1 MTQRHLYVDIVRAKN
16 IIGVNKKNGTSDPY
30 IVAWLQNVAGREIK
44 RERFQTKTVSK
55 TLSPEWDERFT
66 FGQEYDLN
74 SSGDLPTLVLS
85 MYHVGGLMKTD
96 EAMGKITIP
105 LDTIDP
111 NGGTSSSWYPLVGD
125 SRTMK
130 FAAAGEVYVKVAFS
144 GPVIEGGASVS
155 TGQIITGFDHIA
167 VDSEYADFNPNFL
180 RVMVVRG
187 VGLPIMDKNLFGKGG
202 SSDPFVR
209 IRIQGEDTRKTKAI
223 TKNLNPVWSE
233 KFQWEHVEDPQLAM
247 EVTVEDQNDVMSS
260 EFMGRFVVP
269 LSDFYDQQPVRQMY
283 RLMSKEGESDGVDRG
298 QVELEIQWTYDPKLA
313 TTAKKSRKKNVAN
326 IIASA
331 TAGLDNIRRG
341 EAGSESEEDAGDDDE
356 MAEAPPPEKS
366 EDQKAAEQK
375 EADDKM
381 AALQNI
387 VIKDGDYQIQVH
399 IIECRDLK
407 GENMDGTSD
416 PVVYVE
422 TFGQKQ
428 NTTVQYS
435 CTSCVFDELLIFD
448 QKNVDKEMLEENIIR
463 IAVYDSNT
471 IGRNVMIGSWV
482 CDTTM
487 AYFQKD
493 HEYYRKWV
501 PLMDDEDAD
510 DVGVQGYMK
519 LSVTVIGPG
528 EKMKV
533 HDEDAEKREEMQR
546 EAAAG
551 GDVGALVMA
560 PPNMK
565 KEWVYMVASIYK
577 CEALTVMDGAV
588 KALGIT
594 ASKAGT
600 DAFVTASFGGA
611 KEVKTRVKTTKGLR
625 AAMNP
630 EFNYELWYPVAIPTM
645 TQLMKISVYDDDAT
659 GAELIGGCFVKFSEI
674 DKSPGRS
681 SQVKYINL
689 YGAPEDKNGNLLDN
703 VAKTTK
709 AATEAAQILAGT
721 LIDYKQLYNNNS
733 DRGSTF
739 KGKILAR
746 FSIRKK
752 RPTKFDTDEI
762 KPFRVKIPRLAPS
775 RMPAM
780 MEYCLKALVVSGSEL
795 PACTPISVTAIGGRK
810 QDLRIKVTIGHIEL
824 CTKAGTFNNGVVN
837 WQEKLMSDAIKL
849 PANIEEIPDI
859 IVYLLKEDNDPICFT
874 RIKPYEVFGKT
885 KKLIG
890 FDRPP
895 KWELLQEDKVLD
907 HLDDGEFPGSVLLKL
922 GFGPMSEAKSAPV
935 VSHWGTCVE
944 HMKSKEPHQVRV
956 HIYQARDVDA
966 ADGNGLSD
974 PYVKVSFMGLPIQK
988 TSVKNETL
996 YPCWYETKTF
1006 DVELPLMEY
1015 APQVNFK
1022 LFDKDTFGKDNYL
1035 GCCVSDL
1042 RYAQRTAHN
1051 AVDTEELQ
1059 DPVWVDF
1066 YKELPGD
1073 GKGSLLV
1080 LVQLIKKLSPSQK
1093 FKEVPDQ
1100 MIKPASRK
1108 GFIEIIAVGCRD
1120 MAPYNFQPMQYPY
1133 LEFVMDA
1140 MGKKS
1145 VVSTAPSKRPNPS
1158 NPNYLERI
1166 VMEADL
1172 PEKAIFAAPLCI
1184 RAHDTRLGGYLKP
1197 EVGVGTI
1204 YMVPK
1209 IPWWPFDL
1217 PLDDMPNPPTYVAP
1231 QKQVFCASPTD
1242 KGTGSA
1248 GLATVGGAKEVEMVD
1263 QTAEAVK
1270 AVKEKR
1276 DEAREDDD
1284 FVTTLEAPNVAEFV
1298 KARMNKEETGAG
1310 VFGAL
1315 RHINVVGQKK
1325 KSTFDDAFGDP
1336 DWSQDDSDQP
1346 PAWSIG
1352 RKTLEAELE
1361 EEFKTTPFETYP
1373 LTRGNPNGP
1382 FGSTLKTVGKFKGLI
1397 RVMRHADDAPMFPK
1411 EIMQDLFKPKL
1422 YKVRL
1427 YCLRGVS
1434 LAKMDIGVTGKP
1446 ESSDPYLMVK
1456 LGKFKYNDV
1465 ENAVEDATDV
1475 DFYKYIEMDAEL
1487 PGTSQLQISVMDK
1500 DIIGTDDLIGKT
1512 TIDLE
1517 DRWFDGRWQEWG
1529 KENRVTEAGDTG
1541 TTRFDT
1547 KPIEARTLYLPG
1559 KASGQ
1564 GVLTCWVDI
1573 MKPEEASFFEADD
1586 VALPPTQTFE
1596 VRLVIWKSKG
1606 VPAMDE
1612 LEGMSDLYVKAW
1624 PEGCDPQ
1631 ETDTHWRCKKGKAS
1645 WNWRMLF
1652 DVELGHSTRAMKF
1665 PFLHVQLWD
1674 RDLLKFNDC
1683 AGEVHMNLEK
1693 YYRKAYKRNMAIKL
1707 FEKKKGAAAKRE
1719 AQGYVKPPR
1728 EVEDTTDDIPAAETD
1743 ADVVRMQE
1751 DLASQQVAEAQ
1762 KRLHDS
1768 GKDHASKAGVAQKT
1782 VLAVQ
1787 KFKHHK
1793 AADSDDDD
1801 GDDHAA
1807 SKNTSGLLNQPDSDD
1822 DEDAGVGVIA
1832 TADKK
1837 TDKKV
1842 AKSPLFDKNTSSS
1855 SSDFKQPDKTGAVDT
1870 SKKGSSEDKS
1880 SSWFSWFGSKKE
1892 DDETPLLEEDEEAAQ
1907 TQEEKDAAQ
1916 DSEELMAF
1924 ISQIKGMTG
1933 LYDDDPEESEWMHF
1947 EKQDK
1952 NNPGKPESMGYVA
1965 YSLQIWPKEKAVA
1978 MPVGSAQLEPNN
1990 NPYCPPPV
1998 GRLQFS
2004 FNPFVMGS
2012 ELCGPKLCAYFTC
2025 CLACAGFICLMIF
2038 CQPFINI
2045 IINLI
2050 FLCA

>member
-1 MTQRHLYVDIVRAKN
+1 M
-16 IIGVNKKNGTSDPY
+16 
-30 IVAWLQNVAGREIK
+30 
-44 RERFQTKTVSK
+44 
-55 TLSPEWDERFT
+55 
-66 FGQEYDLN
+66 
-74 SSGDLPTLVLS
+74 
-85 MYHVGGLMKTD
+85 
-96 EAMGKITIP
+96 
-105 LDTIDP
+105 
-111 NGGTSSSWYPLVGD
+111 
-125 SRTMK
+125 
-130 FAAAGEVYVKVAFS
+130 YVKISFS
-144 GPVIEGGASVS
+144 GPVNEGGAHAS
-155 TGQIITGFDHIA
+155 TGQVNTGMDHHE
-167 VDSEYADFNPNFL
+167 VDAEFADANPNLL
-180 RVMVVRG
+180 RVVVVRG
-187 VGLPIMDKNLFGKGG
+187 VNLPIMDKALFGKGG
-202 SSDPFVR
+202 TSDPFVK
-209 IRIQGEDTRKTKAI
+209 IRIEGENSKQTKVMK
-223 TKNLNPVWSE
+223 KNLNPVFNE
-233 KFQWEHVEDPQLAM
+233 KLTWEHVEDPALSM
-247 EVTVEDQNDVMSS
+247 EVSMMDQNDVMSS
-260 EFMGRFVVP
+260 EFMGRVVVP
-269 LSDFYDQQPVRQMY
+269 LSDFYDQKPHRAMY
-283 RLMSKEGESDGVDRG
+283 RLMSEEGESDGKERG
-298 QVELEIQWTYDPKLA
+298 QVELEIQWSYDAALA
-313 TTAKKSRKKNVAN
+313 IKSKKNKKTS
-326 IIASA
+326 ISGLIGSA

-341 EAGSESEEDAGDDDE
+341 ETGNDSEEDAGADDE
-356 MAEAPPPEKS
+356 PSEPPPPVQTEEEK
-366 EDQKAAEQK
+366 EDQKK
-375 EADDKM
+375 EEEEKMQALAD
-381 AALQNI
+381 I
-387 VIKDGDYQIQVH
+387 VIKEGEYQIQVH

-416 PVVYVE
+416 PVVYVD

-435 CTSCVFDELLIFD
+435 CTSCVFDELCIFD
-448 QKNVDKEMLEENIIR
+448 QKNVDKETLEENIIR
-463 IAVYDSNT
+463 ISCYDSNT
-471 IGRNVMIGSWV
+471 VGRNVMIGSWV

-487 AYFQKD
+487 VYFQKD

-519 LSVTVIGPG
+519 LSITVIGPG
-528 EKMKV
+528 DKMKV
-533 HDEDAEKREEMQR
+533 HDEDAEKREEMQK

-565 KEWVYMVASIYK
+565 KEWVYMVATIYK

-594 ASKAGT
+594 AAKAGT
-600 DAFVTASFGGA
+600 DAFVAASFGGA

-645 TQLMKISVYDDDAT
+645 TQLMKICVYDDDAT
-659 GAELIGGCFVKFSEI
+659 GKELIGGCFVKFSEV

-681 SQVKYINL
+681 THTKYINL

-703 VAKTTK
+703 VAKTAK
-709 AATEAAQILAGT
+709 GASEAAQILAGT
-721 LIDYKQLYNNNS
+721 LIDYKQLYNSNS
-733 DRGSTF
+733 DKASTF
-739 KGKILAR
+739 KGKLLAR
-746 FSIRKK
+746 FSIRSK

-762 KPFRVKIPRLAPS
+762 KPFRVKIPRLSPS
-775 RMPAM
+775 KMPPM
-780 MEYCLKALVVSGSEL
+780 TEYCLKALVVSGSEL
-795 PACTPISVTAIGGRK
+795 PAFTPISVTAVGGKK
-810 QDLRIKVTIGHIEL
+810 QDLRVKITIGHIEL
-824 CTKAGTFNNGVVN
+824 CTRAGSFNNGVVN
-837 WQEKLMSDAIKL
+837 WQEKLISDPIKL
-849 PANIEEIPDI
+849 PSNIDEIPDI
-859 IVYLLKEDNDPICFT
+859 IVYLLKEDNEPICFT
-874 RIKPYEVFGKT
+874 RIKPYDVFGKA

-890 FDRPP
+890 FDKAPS
-895 KWELLQEDKVLD
+895 WELLQEDKVLD
-907 HLDDGEFPGSVLLKL
+907 NLVDGEFPGSVLMKL
-922 GFGPMSEAKSAPV
+922 GFGPMSDAKSAPV

-956 HIYQARDVDA
+956 HIYQARDVDP

-974 PYVKVSFMGLPIQK
+974 PYIKCSFMGLPIQK
-988 TSVKNETL
+988 TRVKDETL

-1022 LFDKDTFGKDNYL
+1022 IFDKDTFGKDEYL
-1035 GCCVSDL
+1035 GCCTYDL
-1042 RYAQRTAHN
+1042 KASQKTAHTV
-1051 AVDTEELQ
+1051 VDTEELN
-1059 DPVWVDF
+1059 DPIWLDF

-1080 LVQLIKKLSPSQK
+1080 LVQIIKKLSPSQK

-1120 MAPYNFQPMQYPY
+1120 MSPYNFQPMQYPY
-1133 LEFVMDA
+1133 LDFVMDA

-1145 VVSTAPSKRPNPS
+1145 IVSTAPSKRPNPS

-1204 YMVPK
+1204 FMVPK
-1209 IPWWPFDL
+1209 IPWWPFDQA
-1217 PLDDMPNPPTYVAP
+1217 LDDTPNPPTYVAP

-1242 KGTGSA
+1242 RGAGSG
-1248 GLATVGGAKEVEMVD
+1248 GLETAGGADSKAVEMVD
-1263 QTAEAVK
+1263 QTAEAIK
-1270 AVKEKR
+1270 KVKEKR

-1284 FVTTLEAPNVAEFV
+1284 FVTTLEAPNVSEFV
-1298 KARMNKEETGAG
+1298 SARINKEETGAG
-1310 VFGAL
+1310 VFGAM
-1315 RHINVVGQKK
+1315 RHIKVVGEKKK
-1325 KSTFDDAFGDP
+1325 KSQDDAFGDP
-1336 DWSQDDSDQP
+1336 DWNQDDSDQP

-1352 RKTLEAELE
+1352 RKTLDAELE
-1361 EEFKTTPFETYP
+1361 EDFKTTPFETYP
-1373 LTRGNPNGP
+1373 LTRGNPHGP
-1382 FGSTLKTVGKFKGLI
+1382 FGGNLKTVGKFKGLI
-1397 RVMRHADDAPMFPK
+1397 RVMRNSDDPPMFPK

-1446 ESSDPYLMVK
+1446 ESSDPYLIVK

-1465 ENAVEDATDV
+1465 ENAVDDATDV

-1487 PGTSQLQISVMDK
+1487 PGTSQLQINVMDK

-1529 KENRVTEAGDTG
+1529 KENRVTEVGDSG
-1541 TTRFDT
+1541 QTRFDT

-1612 LEGMSDLYVKAW
+1612 LEGMSDLYIKAW
-1624 PEGCDPQ
+1624 PEGCDAQ

-1683 AGEVHMNLEK
+1683 AGEVHMNLER

-1719 AQGYVKPPR
+1719 EQAKLKPAR
-1728 EVEDTTDDIPAAETD
+1728 EVEDTTDDIPPPETE
-1743 ADVVRMQE
+1743 ADVKKMQE
-1751 DLASQQVAEAQ
+1751 DIANKQITDAQ
-1762 KRLHDS
+1762 TKLHIAN
-1768 GKDHASKAGVAQKT
+1768 KDHATAAGVAEKT
-1782 VLAVQ
+1782 VLAAN
-1787 KFKHHK
+1787 KFKK
-1793 AADSDDDD
+1793 GAAAAAADSDDDED
-1801 GDDHAA
+1801 AMPA
-1807 SKNTSGLLNQPDSDD
+1807 TTPVKGLLNQPDSDD
-1822 DEDAGVGVIA
+1822 DEDAGVGAIA
-1832 TADKK
+1832 KGG
-1837 TDKKV
+1837 
-1842 AKSPLFDKNTSSS
+1842 AKSPLFSGKMSSS
-1855 SSDFKQPDKTGAVDT
+1855 TTSDDFKQPVKTGTADT
-1870 SKKGSSEDKS
+1870 RVVKAAGEEK
-1880 SSWFSWFGSKKE
+1880 SWFSWGSKEK
-1892 DDETPLLEEDEEAAQ
+1892 EEDEEPLLADDEEKAK
-1907 TQEEKDAAQ
+1907 TQEEKEAEQ
-1916 DSEELMAF
+1916 DSEELMQF
-1924 ISQIKGMTG
+1924 INQIKGMTG
-1933 LYDDDPEESEWMHF
+1933 LYDDDPDESEWMHF

-1965 YSLQIWPKEKAVA
+1965 YSLQIWPKEKAVV
-1978 MPVGSAQLEPNN
+1978 MPVGNAQLDPNN

-1998 GRLQFS
+1998 GRLKFS
-2004 FNPFVMGS
+2004 W
-2012 ELCGPKLCAYFTC
+2012 
-2025 CLACAGFICLMIF
+2025 
-2038 CQPFINI
+2038 
-2045 IINLI
+2045 
-2050 FLCA
+2050 